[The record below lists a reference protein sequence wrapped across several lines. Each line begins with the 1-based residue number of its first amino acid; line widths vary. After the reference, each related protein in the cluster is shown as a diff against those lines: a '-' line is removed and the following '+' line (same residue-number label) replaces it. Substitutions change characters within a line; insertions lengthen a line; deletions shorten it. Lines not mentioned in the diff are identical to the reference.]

1 MKKNKKIIA
10 VVALTFVAVL
20 VIGSFAY
27 SSHANNA
34 QTTYLSASW
43 EYNYKDVK
51 EISNASD
58 LIALVKVDGVEDT
71 FVDQNVPYTEFKVD
85 VVNPVYN
92 TNEGDNLTILM
103 TGGEIKGRV
112 TELQDDPLLQS
123 GDEILIFCKQN
134 TDGTYRILSGP
145 QGRLVYNDGK
155 LNSLNVS
162 NARVKAA
169 NSASNINIQNVDAD
183 MLISQIKGY
192 VDAE

>member
-10 VVALTFVAVL
+10 VVALSFVAVL
-20 VIGSFAY
+20 FLGSVVY
-27 SSHANNA
+27 NSHANNV

-58 LIALVKVDGVEDT
+58 LIALVKVDGVKDT
-71 FVDQNVPYTEFKVD
+71 SVDQNVPYSEFKVD

-92 TNEGDNLTILM
+92 TNKGDNLTILM

-123 GDEILIFCKQN
+123 GDEILIFCKRN

-162 NARVKAA
+162 NARVRAT
-169 NSASNINIQNVDAD
+169 NSASNINIQNMDAD
-183 MLISQIKGY
+183 KLISQIKGY